1 MSCGAPVTTPQ
12 LLQGPC
18 LQPHLTPEIP
28 PQHELGPASQKHH
41 GDSWVHP
48 STGCFQSCLLL
59 AAILGDIKEVL
70 SPFLPFIRRLVRSM
84 CWSWRVNKHQSAL
97 AKRRMLSAK
106 FNFGKTDPVAPA
118 LLVLHAGGWWV
129 QEAASGL
136 SPPPARPTQQSSRG
150 S

>member
-1 MSCGAPVTTPQ
+1 MGWDRGYAVSCGAPVTTAQ

-106 FNFGKTDPVAPA
+106 FNF
-118 LLVLHAGGWWV
+118 
-129 QEAASGL
+129 AASFSSLGL
-136 SPPPARPTQQSSRG
+136 LEAG
-150 S
+150 STAPNAIKA